1 MDTRGLQSVLR
12 TIESKIGIQCANYKE
27 DYLQRRIQSRMR
39 MNKITSYAEYNSF
52 LIGNAEEQEA
62 LRNALTI
69 NVTKFWRDREVF
81 DLIKRDVLPEI
92 RRRKQKI
99 RIWSAGCATGEEP
112 YTLALICHEAKILYP
127 DVQITIFASDI
138 DREALKK
145 AEDGKYHKKALEN
158 LSESQ
163 IRRHFDEQE
172 DGLFRVKQH
181 LKDLVKFSRHDLMS
195 GRGVTQYLDI
205 ILCRNVTI
213 YFTEKQKD
221 ELARMFAPALSEGG
235 FYVMGKTEYMGRDVE
250 HLYEPFNAI
259 QKIYR
264 KKTN

>member
-1 MDTRGLQSVLR
+1 MDTREFQMILR
-12 TIESKIGIQCANYKE
+12 TIVSKLSIQSENYKP

-39 MNKITSYAEYNSF
+39 IKKVESYAEYNSL
-52 LIGNAEEQEA
+52 LISDRTEQEA

-69 NVTKFWRDREVF
+69 NVTKFWRDPEVF
-81 DLIKRDVLPEI
+81 DLIKREIIPEI

-112 YTLALICHEAKILYP
+112 YTLALMVHEARILYP
-127 DVQITIFASDI
+127 DVQVTIFASDI
-138 DREALKK
+138 DKEALKK
-145 AEDGKYHKKALEN
+145 AEAGLYQRKALEN

-163 IRRHFDEQE
+163 VRRHFDEQQ
-172 DGLFRVKQH
+172 DGTFRVKPH
-181 LKDLVKFSRHDLMS
+181 LRDFIKFSWHDLMS
-195 GRGVTQYLDI
+195 GTAVTQHLDI

-221 ELARMFAPALSEGG
+221 ELARIFAPALSQGG
-235 FYVMGKTEYMGRDVE
+235 YYVMGKTEYMGRDVE
-250 HLYEPFNAI
+250 QFYDPYNPI

-264 KKTN
+264 KKGI

>member
-1 MDTRGLQSVLR
+1 MDTKGFQSVLR
-12 TIESKIGIQCANYKE
+12 TIESKIGIQCENYKK

-39 MNKITSYAEYNSF
+39 LSKIESYAEYNSL
-52 LIGNAEEQEA
+52 LISNTAEQEA

-69 NVTKFWRDREVF
+69 NVTKFWRDQEVF
-81 DLIKRDVLPEI
+81 DLIKREVIPEI
-92 RRRKQKI
+92 KRRKQRV

-112 YTLALICHEAKILYP
+112 YTLALMCYEAKVLYP
-127 DVQITIFASDI
+127 DVQMTIFATDI
-138 DREALKK
+138 DKEALKK
-145 AEDGKYHKKALEN
+145 AEDGIYQRKALEN

-163 IRRHFDEQE
+163 IRRHFDEQQ
-172 DGLFRVKQH
+172 DGSYQVKQH

-195 GRGVTQYLDI
+195 GRAVTQYLDI

-221 ELARMFAPALSEGG
+221 ELARLFAPALAEGG
-235 FYVMGKTEYMGRDVE
+235 YYVMGKTEYMGRDVE
-250 HLYEPFNAI
+250 HLYDPFNSI

-264 KKTN
+264 KKSA